1 MQSWPNIAH
10 LMKTAKYVYL
20 QHPVAKKNQIGHPI
34 GEDNQ

>member
-20 QHPVAKKNQIGHPI
+20 QHPVAKEIRYDI
-34 GEDNQ
+34 T